1 MPWRKRSFIAL
12 AEAGTARYARFTSR
26 GSYVPDGTD
35 LFAAGGCPSA
45 PEWEAAVCGKAAFE
59 KLELFNVP

>member
-1 MPWRKRSFIAL
+1 L